1 MKTDWEKLCRDF
13 LIGKTIAK
21 VRYMTEQESTNSGF
35 YRRPLVIEFQ
45 DGSWI
50 FSMADDEGND
60 GGAYATSDGNL
71 DTIPVM

>member
-1 MKTDWEKLCRDF
+1 
-13 LIGKTIAK
+13 
-21 VRYMTEQESTNSGF
+21 
-35 YRRPLVIEFQ
+35 VIEFQ

>member
-13 LIGKTIAK
+13 LIGKTIKK

-35 YRRPLVIEFQ
+35 YKRPLVIEFQ

-50 FSMADDEGND
+50 FAMADDEGND
-60 GGAYATSDGNL
+60 GGAYATSNGDL